1 MTDILDVLHSR
12 WAESA
17 AEAIVTGDDHPQLT
31 FTTDEIADLIDYIAT
46 LRRAVTN
53 AAAAFDRIHQTLDQH
68 TAHPEAQAR
77 QASTIARYAA
87 EHLSVSRPTIDGTAT

>member
-1 MTDILDVLHSR
+1 MTDILEVLHSR

-17 AEAIVTGDDHPQLT
+17 AEAIVTGDDHPRLT

-46 LRRAVTN
+46 LRRTVTT
-53 AAAAFDRIHQTLDQH
+53 AAAAFERIHVTLDQH

-77 QASTIARYAA
+77 QAHTIARHAA
-87 EHLSVSRPTIDGTAT
+87 EHLGISRPVIE